1 MYKIIICVS
10 RPKSAY
16 FSSESGFSGRG
27 AAEAEQGKTKGTFWQ
42 RRILHFLS
50 DCTNYKA
57 KDIICKICNTI
68 KKKNIIYCDRT
79 IIGFVGFV
87 PKLPNRPTDGATV
100 SDRKNASEKVRPKK
114 NYFLTTFLNH
124 SLMV

>member
-42 RRILHFLS
+42 RRILHFLATH
-50 DCTNYKA
+50 DYKRKTSFA
-57 KDIICKICNTI
+57 KFAIQL
-68 KKKNIIYCDRT
+68 KKKT
-79 IIGFVGFV
+79 
-87 PKLPNRPTDGATV
+87 
-100 SDRKNASEKVRPKK
+100 
-114 NYFLTTFLNH
+114 
-124 SLMV
+124 